1 MSKRSGIAAALAEKL
16 GDING
21 VDPYKVNI
29 YGSTFPALKFWDEVV
44 DFPSIYVV
52 AGTET
57 REYHPSNLIW
67 RYLNVSLKVYTKG
80 EDSQEQLDNLLDDI
94 ETCINANR
102 RLVYDEVNGYQTTEI
117 LITSIVTDEGLLK
130 PYAIAEV
137 NLQIRYQ
144 ATYS

>member
-1 MSKRSGIAAALAEKL
+1 MSKRSGIAAALATKL
-16 GDING
+16 GEING
-21 VDPYKVNI
+21 VAPYTTNI
-29 YGSTFPALKFWDEVV
+29 YGSAFPTLKFWDEVA

-67 RYLNVSLKVYTKG
+67 RYLNVSLKVYVKG
-80 EDSQEQLDNLLDDI
+80 EDSQQQQDALLDDI

-102 RLVYDEVNGYQTTEI
+102 RLVYDEENGYETTEI

-144 ATYS
+144 AIFS